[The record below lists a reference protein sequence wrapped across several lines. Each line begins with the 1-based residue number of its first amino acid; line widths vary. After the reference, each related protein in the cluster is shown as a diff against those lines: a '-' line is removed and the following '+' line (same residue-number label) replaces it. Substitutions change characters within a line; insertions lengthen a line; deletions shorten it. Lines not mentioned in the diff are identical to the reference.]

1 MGRKIKESSRF
12 SKDTGRPAKETG
24 PKVGKKKPIDKEKK
38 AGKQRMKKMRWQ
50 IYFLTYSEVNREKHF
65 L

>member
-24 PKVGKKKPIDKEKK
+24 PKVGKKRKPESN
-38 AGKQRMKKMRWQ
+38 A
-50 IYFLTYSEVNREKHF
+50 
-65 L
+65 